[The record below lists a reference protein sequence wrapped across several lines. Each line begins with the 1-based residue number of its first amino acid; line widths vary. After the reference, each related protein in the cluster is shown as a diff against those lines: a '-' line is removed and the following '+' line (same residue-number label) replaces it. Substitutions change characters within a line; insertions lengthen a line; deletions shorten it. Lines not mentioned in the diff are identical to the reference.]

1 MKKYIFATV
10 VAMALV
16 APQAGHATT
25 IDTAALEGDTMTFT
39 ITLGAAPNGWAVRY
53 KFKTVNGT
61 AIASDDYTAK
71 DGTVTFNSGV
81 KQKKIYVSTKDDD
94 KEEDPEIFDLKL
106 DDQQV
111 NGLYRDVTGWVSP
124 TSQIRSIP
132 AEIKLTGQ
140 ILDNDASA
148 AGRNNS
154 N

>member
-16 APQAGHATT
+16 APQAGHAAT
-25 IDTAALEGDTMTFT
+25 IDTAALEGGTMEFT
-39 ITLGAAPNGWAVRY
+39 VTLGAAPNGWAVRY

-71 DGTVTFNSGV
+71 DGTVTLNSGV

-94 KEEDPEIFDLKL
+94 KEEGPEIFDLKL

-111 NGLYRDVTGWVSP
+111 NGLYRDVTGWVTP

-154 N
+154 Y